1 MPYEYVYMHVSICS
15 IQAGVFWEEAY
26 MHRKAASV
34 TAEKVAMASKL
45 SVWFCGLKE
54 IIQAKRQ
61 T

>member
-1 MPYEYVYMHVSICS
+1 
-15 IQAGVFWEEAY
+15 

-54 IIQAKRQ
+54 IIQAKRP
-61 T
+61 TYYSKLKRKKGIIFTSSKMTTI